1 MEPTLL
7 IKWDDSMMDKV
18 TAMTKRYDELNEEV
32 RRRLDLRPSNTA
44 QNVPALFAAS
54 GSRRN

>member
-44 QNVPALFAAS
+44 QI
-54 GSRRN
+54 